1 MRIGF
6 WTIHQLHY
14 GHDFRFVVEAR
25 VLTVE
30 NEVSRPPKLDKVG
43 SLCISSFCVPK
54 SELMRRRGLWPIKR
68 AGAQN
73 FVHYSSNCSTALLT
87 CNILSLSESLK
98 G

>member
-6 WTIHQLHY
+6 WTIHQLHS

-54 SELMRRRGLWPIKR
+54 IELMRRRGLWPIKR

-73 FVHYSSNCSTALLT
+73 SVHSSNCSTALLT
-87 CNILSLSESLK
+87 CYILSLSESLK